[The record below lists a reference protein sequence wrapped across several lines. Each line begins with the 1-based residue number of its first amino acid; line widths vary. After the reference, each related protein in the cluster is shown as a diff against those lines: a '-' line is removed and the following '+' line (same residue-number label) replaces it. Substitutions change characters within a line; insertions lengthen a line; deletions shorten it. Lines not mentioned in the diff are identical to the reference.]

1 MQHFYSALPQH
12 IVYNHHIEE
21 QLALPN
27 GWIAQRTGIQQR
39 HEHSGGI
46 SELAIESANKCL
58 AAHHLDPMLI
68 DTVLMATVTPDH
80 PWPATACKVAHA
92 IGAHNAWALDISAA
106 CSGFVYAL
114 QLIQSLLKAG
124 QSKRILL
131 LTGDC
136 MSSVV
141 DPMDRNTR
149 VLFGDACAA
158 SLWTNVPL
166 IAIEDVYLGCDGSGY
181 QDIIVQGGGSAL
193 RRSEIASFPRLH
205 LEGSKVFKAAVKN
218 IKKSV
223 EIILQ
228 RNNLTLSEI
237 DWFIPHQ
244 ANMRIIET
252 LCEQMG
258 LDNSKVLTNVEQRGN
273 TTNASIP
280 LCWSDHCSRIQPGQ
294 RVLTA
299 SFGAGYTYGSALL
312 RTQS

>member
-12 IVYNHHIEE
+12 IVYNQQIEE
-21 QLALPN
+21 QLALPD
-27 GWIAQRTGIQQR
+27 GWIVQRTGIHQR
-39 HEHSGGI
+39 HQHTGGI
-46 SELAIESANKCL
+46 SDLAIESANKCL
-58 AAHHLDPMLI
+58 EAHRIHPMQV

-114 QLIQSLLKAG
+114 QLIQSLLSSGK
-124 QSKRILL
+124 SKCILL

-136 MSSVV
+136 MSSVI

-158 SLWTNVPL
+158 SLWTSQQH
-166 IAIEDVYLGCDGSGY
+166 IAIEDVYIGCDGSGY
-181 QDIIVQGGGSAL
+181 HDIMVQGGGSAL
-193 RRSEIASFPRLH
+193 RHSDIAAFPRLH

-218 IKKSV
+218 LKTSV
-223 EIILQ
+223 DVILQ
-228 RNNLTLSEI
+228 RNALSLSDV

-252 LCEQMG
+252 LSEQ
-258 LDNSKVLTNVEQRGN
+258 LDLDPAKVLTNVEHRGN

-280 LCWSDHCSRIQPGQ
+280 LCWSDHYTCIQPGQ

-312 RTQS
+312 RIQS